1 MAAEEH
7 AEIRALEAALDAV
20 DADAR
25 TLIDGLTAEQGVWRP
40 APGSW
45 SIAHCLD
52 HLATAHRVYL
62 RAMET
67 AAAAAL
73 ARGSRRRRPAVPGII
88 GSWFVRSLDAPAFAA
103 SPFRLRRGRPVK
115 PRFKMK
121 APTKIAPR
129 ESPSLADAETDFFSS
144 QQQARAF
151 LRQYAEIDLAGVHFP
166 NPFVRGVRFSLA
178 TGLHVIAAHDRRH
191 VWQAWNV
198 RHALNQLLT
207 KEADSSAPSGR
218 GTVAYP
224 ESRSSSGRRTG
235 NRNR

>member
-7 AEIRALEAALDAV
+7 ADIRALEAALDAV

-62 RAMET
+62 RAMEP

-88 GSWFVRSLDAPAFAA
+88 GGWFVRSLDA
-103 SPFRLRRGRPVK
+103 PVK

-121 APTKIAPR
+121 APTKIVPR
-129 ESPSLADAETDFFSS
+129 ESPSLADAATQFIAS
-144 QQQARAF
+144 QEQVRTF
-151 LRQYAEIDLAGVHFP
+151 LRKYAEIDLARVHFP
-166 NPFVRGVRFSLA
+166 NPFIPGVRFSLA

-198 RHALNQLLT
+198 RKQLPT
-207 KEADSSAPSGR
+207 
-218 GTVAYP
+218 T
-224 ESRSSSGRRTG
+224 
-235 NRNR
+235 NH

>member
-7 AEIRALEAALDAV
+7 ADIRALEAALDAV
-20 DADAR
+20 DDDAR
-25 TLIDGLTAEQGVWRP
+25 NLIDGLTAEQGVRRP

-62 RAMET
+62 RAMEP

-73 ARGSRRRRPAVPGII
+73 ARGSRRSRPAIPGII
-88 GSWFVRSLDAPAFAA
+88 GGWFVRSLNA
-103 SPFRLRRGRPVK
+103 PVK

-121 APTKIAPR
+121 APARIVPR
-129 ESPSLADAETDFFSS
+129 ESPALVDAATDFFSS

-166 NPFVRGVRFSLA
+166 NPFIPGVRFSLA

-198 RHALNQLLT
+198 RKAL
-207 KEADSSAPSGR
+207 EAKD
-218 GTVAYP
+218 
-224 ESRSSSGRRTG
+224 
-235 NRNR
+235 

>member
-7 AEIRALEAALDAV
+7 ADIRALEAALDAV

-52 HLATAHRVYL
+52 HLATANRVYL
-62 RAMET
+62 RAMEP
-67 AAAAAL
+67 AAADAA
-73 ARGSRRRRPAVPGII
+73 ARGRRRRRPAVPGVI
-88 GSWFVRSLDAPAFAA
+88 GGWFVRSLDAPV
-103 SPFRLRRGRPVK
+103 R

-121 APTKIAPR
+121 APAKIVPR
-129 ESPSLADAETDFFSS
+129 ESPSLADAATQFFAS
-144 QQQARAF
+144 QEQVRAF
-151 LRQYAEIDLAGVHFP
+151 LRKYAEIDLAGVHFP
-166 NPFVRGVRFSLA
+166 NPFIPGVRFSLA

-198 RHALNQLLT
+198 RRALL
-207 KEADSSAPSGR
+207 
-218 GTVAYP
+218 
-224 ESRSSSGRRTG
+224 
-235 NRNR
+235 